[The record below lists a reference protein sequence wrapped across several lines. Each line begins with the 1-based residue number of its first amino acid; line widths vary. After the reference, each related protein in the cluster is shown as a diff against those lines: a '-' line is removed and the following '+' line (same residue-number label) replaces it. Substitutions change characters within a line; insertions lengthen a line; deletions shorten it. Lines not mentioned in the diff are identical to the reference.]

1 MMIGISTK
9 TIYAIAAIYQ
19 LSLIKSEERLKIKE
33 IASRANVPQKF
44 LEQILLELKK
54 SSILNSIKGAKGG
67 YSLAKPT
74 TEIQL
79 KDIIKV
85 LENNAFS
92 DICRTDNPIL
102 QLFWKEKQ
110 EALENL
116 FNTPLSELKTY
127 QERVTKNFNYII

>member
-1 MMIGISTK
+1 MIGISSK
-9 TIYAIAAIYQ
+9 TIYAVAAIHQ
-19 LSLIKSEERLKIKE
+19 LDLIKSEDRLKIKE

-67 YSLAKPT
+67 YSLAKPI
-74 TEIQL
+74 TEIKL
-79 KDIIKV
+79 KEIIRI

-92 DICRTDNPIL
+92 DICKTDNPIL

-127 QERVTKNFNYII
+127 QERVTQNFNYMI